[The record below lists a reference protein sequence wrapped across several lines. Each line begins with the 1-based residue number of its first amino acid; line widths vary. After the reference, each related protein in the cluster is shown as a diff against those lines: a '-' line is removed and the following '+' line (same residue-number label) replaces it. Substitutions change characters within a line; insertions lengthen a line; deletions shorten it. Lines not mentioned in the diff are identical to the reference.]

1 MTGAFVFAYEGGGPT
16 AGGPPAANP
25 FILPVLILLMLGF
38 FWFTSRSQKKRDR
51 KRREMLD
58 GIKPKDDVITVGG
71 IRGRV
76 VQVTDEEFVLRVDS
90 EKDVKIT
97 IVKTGISRKVGEEPA
112 E

>member
-1 MTGAFVFAYEGGGPT
+1 MTSAFVFAYEGGGPT
-16 AGGPPAANP
+16 APAPSAGNALM
-25 FILPVLILLMLGF
+25 LPVLILLMVGF
-38 FWFTSRSQKKRDR
+38 FWFTSRSQKKRDQ
-51 KRREMLD
+51 KRRAMLD

-90 EKDVKIT
+90 EKDVKIS
-97 IVKTGISRKVGEEPA
+97 IVKTGISRKVGEEPS